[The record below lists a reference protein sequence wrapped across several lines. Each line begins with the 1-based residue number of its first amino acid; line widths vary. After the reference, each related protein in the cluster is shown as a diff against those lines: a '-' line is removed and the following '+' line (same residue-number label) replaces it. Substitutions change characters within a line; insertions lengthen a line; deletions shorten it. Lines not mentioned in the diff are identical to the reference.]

1 MIGARSSFPKGVVL
15 GLTMAEVVLLVVFV
29 LLLALAALLQREM
42 DGRRQAEEDAEE
54 TEEELEEKAE
64 ELALLLVRLEDVEG
78 FIRDRGLAREFAD
91 AVPEPEE
98 GGDRHTTLVEIERQ
112 AEHWQELVR
121 RAGPRAPESPEEF
134 LSALTD
140 TLDREESY
148 RKAAAGTDLS
158 AETLAAA
165 AAVIAEADAA
175 GITPEELLEAARQVA
190 EAVAVPGALT
200 PEEIAEAAR
209 IAEAAEDALRERGLE
224 PTPEAVE
231 ELFRDAERWR
241 ERAGQSLDRMAADL
255 ERAED
260 QIERLRAQARSRAGP
275 GRGGMDHPSCRYRDG
290 RRVAY
295 LFDIGLVES
304 GYILRAAEVASDPAE
319 RTALPL
325 DRVRLG
331 RTLRESEFLE
341 QTQALFDWSRG
352 EECRFFVRVF
362 DHTPPDQKARYKE
375 LMRTLEG
382 RFYKYAGTPAESP
395 FANTATGPGLPN
407 ERGGSRL

>member
-1 MIGARSSFPKGVVL
+1 MTGARSSFPRGVVL
-15 GLTMAEVVLLVVFV
+15 GLTMAEVVLLVIFV

-42 DGRRQAEEDAEE
+42 DAKQQAEEDLEE
-54 TEEELEEKAE
+54 TKE
-64 ELALLLVRLEDVEG
+64 ELALLVVRLEDLER
-78 FIRDRGLAREFAD
+78 FIEERGLAPDLDDAEREAN
-91 AVPEPEE
+91 E
-98 GGDRHTTLVEIERQ
+98 GGDRRLTLVEQ
-112 AEHWQELVR
+112 ARNWNELVR
-121 RAGPRAPESPEEF
+121 RAGPRAEDPEEF
-134 LSALTD
+134 MSALTD
-140 TLDREESY
+140 ILEQEEAS
-148 RKAAAGTDLS
+148 RTAAAEADLS
-158 AETLAAA
+158 PETMAEAAE
-165 AAVIAEADAA
+165 VIAEASAA
-175 GITPEELLEAARQVA
+175 GIAPEELLDAARQVA
-190 EAVAVPGALT
+190 EAAAATDDLT

-209 IAEAAEDALRERGLE
+209 IADTARDALRERGLE

-255 ERAED
+255 ERAEA
-260 QIERLRAQARSRAGP
+260 QVERLRAQARSHSGP

-304 GYILRAAEVASDPAE
+304 GYIVRPAEVASDPAE
-319 RTALPL
+319 RTVLPL
-325 DRVRLG
+325 GRVRLD

-341 QTQALFDWSRG
+341 QTQALFDWSRE

-382 RFYKYAGTPAESP
+382 RFYKYAGAAAESP
-395 FANTATGPGLPN
+395 FPPAATGPGPPGPPN
-407 ERGGSRL
+407 ERRESGR

>member
-1 MIGARSSFPKGVVL
+1 MTGARSSFPRGVVL
-15 GLTMAEVVLLVVFV
+15 GLTMAEVVLLVIFV

-42 DGRRQAEEDAEE
+42 DAKQQAEEDLEE
-54 TEEELEEKAE
+54 TKE
-64 ELALLLVRLEDVEG
+64 ELALLVVRLEDLER
-78 FIRDRGLAREFAD
+78 FIEERGLAPDLDDAEREAN
-91 AVPEPEE
+91 E
-98 GGDRHTTLVEIERQ
+98 GGDRRLTLVEQ
-112 AEHWQELVR
+112 ARNWNELVR
-121 RAGPRAPESPEEF
+121 RAGPRAEDPEEF
-134 LSALTD
+134 MSALTD
-140 TLDREESY
+140 ILEQEEAS
-148 RKAAAGTDLS
+148 RTAAAEADLS
-158 AETLAAA
+158 PETMAEAAE
-165 AAVIAEADAA
+165 VIAEASAA
-175 GITPEELLEAARQVA
+175 GITPEELLDAARQVA
-190 EAVAVPGALT
+190 EAAAATDGLT

-209 IAEAAEDALRERGLE
+209 IADTARDALRERGLE

-255 ERAED
+255 ERAEA
-260 QIERLRAQARSRAGP
+260 QVERLRAQARSHSGP

-304 GYILRAAEVASDPAE
+304 GYIVRPAEVASDPAE
-319 RTALPL
+319 RTVLPL
-325 DRVRLG
+325 GRVRLD

-341 QTQALFDWSRG
+341 QTQALFDWSRE

-382 RFYKYAGTPAESP
+382 RFYKYAGAAAESP
-395 FANTATGPGLPN
+395 FPPAATGPGPPGPPN
-407 ERGGSRL
+407 ERRESGR

>member
-1 MIGARSSFPKGVVL
+1 MTGARSSFPKGVVL

-42 DGRRQAEEDAEE
+42 DGRRAAEEDAEE
-54 TEEELEEKAE
+54 TKEELEEKTE
-64 ELALLLVRLEDVEG
+64 ELVLLLVREERLRR
-78 FIRDRGLAREFAD
+78 FIDDKGLAAELAET
-91 AVPEPEE
+91 VPEPDED
-98 GGDRHTTLVEIERQ
+98 GDRFSNWLTVLRQ
-112 AEHWQELVR
+112 ADNWQELVR
-121 RAGPRAPESPEEF
+121 GAGPSAGSPDEI

-140 TLDREESY
+140 ALEREESY
-148 RKAAAGTDLS
+148 REAVAGTDLS
-158 AETLAAA
+158 AETLAEAA
-165 AAVIAEADAA
+165 ALIVEADAA
-175 GITPEELLEAARQVA
+175 GVTPEELLEAARQVA

-209 IAEAAEDALRERGLE
+209 IADTARDALRERGLE

-255 ERAED
+255 ERAEE
-260 QIERLRAQARSRAGP
+260 QVERLRAQARSRAGP

-295 LFDIGLVES
+295 LFDIGLLES

-319 RTALPL
+319 RRALPL

-331 RTLRESEFLE
+331 RALAESEFLE

-382 RFYKYAGTPAESP
+382 RFYKYAGAPSESP
-395 FANTATGPGLPN
+395 FANTATGPGPPN
-407 ERGGSRL
+407 ERGGSKP

>member
-1 MIGARSSFPKGVVL
+1 MTGARSSFPRGVVL
-15 GLTMAEVVLLVVFV
+15 GLTMAEVVLLVIFV

-42 DGRRQAEEDAEE
+42 DAKQQAKDEAEEA
-54 TEEELEEKAE
+54 KE
-64 ELALLLVRLEDVEG
+64 ELALLVVRLEDLER
-78 FIRDRGLAREFAD
+78 FIDEHGLGPALDDAEREAN
-91 AVPEPEE
+91 E
-98 GGDRHTTLVEIERQ
+98 GGDRRLTLVEQ
-112 AEHWQELVR
+112 ARNWNELVR
-121 RAGPRAPESPEEF
+121 RAGPRAEDPEEF
-134 LSALTD
+134 MSALTD
-140 TLDREESY
+140 ILEREEAS
-148 RKAAAGTDLS
+148 RTAADEADLS
-158 AETLAAA
+158 PETMAEAAE
-165 AAVIAEADAA
+165 VIAEASAA
-175 GITPEELLEAARQVA
+175 GITPEELLDAARQVA
-190 EAVAVPGALT
+190 EAAAATDDLT

-209 IAEAAEDALRERGLE
+209 IADTARDALRERGLE

-255 ERAED
+255 ERAEA
-260 QIERLRAQARSRAGP
+260 QVERLRAQARSHAGP

-304 GYILRAAEVASDPAE
+304 GYMVRPAEVASDPAE
-319 RTALPL
+319 RTVLPL
-325 DRVRLG
+325 GRVRLD

-341 QTQALFDWSRG
+341 QTQALFDWSRE

-382 RFYKYAGTPAESP
+382 RFYKYAGAAAESP
-395 FANTATGPGLPN
+395 FPPAATGPGPPGPPN
-407 ERGGSRL
+407 ERRESGR

>member
-1 MIGARSSFPKGVVL
+1 MTGARSSFPRGVVL
-15 GLTMAEVVLLVVFV
+15 GLTMAEVVLLVIFV

-42 DGRRQAEEDAEE
+42 DAKQQAEEDVEE
-54 TEEELEEKAE
+54 TKE
-64 ELALLLVRLEDVEG
+64 ELALLLLRLDDVER
-78 FIRDRGLAREFAD
+78 FVEDRGLAEEFAE
-91 AVPEPEE
+91 AAPERDE
-98 GGDRHTTLVEIERQ
+98 GGDLHLTLVEVERE
-112 AEHWQELVR
+112 AENWRELVR
-121 RAGPRAPESPEEF
+121 RAGPRAEESPEEF

-140 TLDREESY
+140 ALEQEEAS
-148 RKAAAGTDLS
+148 RTAADEADLS
-158 AETLAAA
+158 PETMAEAAE
-165 AAVIAEADAA
+165 VIAEASAA
-175 GITPEELLEAARQVA
+175 GITPEELLDAARQVA
-190 EAVAVPGALT
+190 EAAAATDDLT

-209 IAEAAEDALRERGLE
+209 IADTARDALRERGLE

-255 ERAED
+255 ERAEA
-260 QIERLRAQARSRAGP
+260 QVERLRAQARSHAGP

-304 GYILRAAEVASDPAE
+304 GYIVRPAEVASDPAE
-319 RTALPL
+319 RTVLPL
-325 DRVRLG
+325 GQVRLD

-341 QTQALFDWSRG
+341 QTQALFDWSRE

-382 RFYKYAGTPAESP
+382 RFYKYAGAAAESP
-395 FANTATGPGLPN
+395 FPAAATGPGPPGPPN
-407 ERGGSRL
+407 ERRESGR

>member
-1 MIGARSSFPKGVVL
+1 MTGARSSFPRGVVL
-15 GLTMAEVVLLVVFV
+15 GLTMAEVVLLVIFV

-42 DGRRQAEEDAEE
+42 DAKQQAEEDLEE
-54 TEEELEEKAE
+54 TKE
-64 ELALLLVRLEDVEG
+64 ELALLVVRLEDLER
-78 FIRDRGLAREFAD
+78 FIEERGLAPDLDDAEREAN
-91 AVPEPEE
+91 E
-98 GGDRHTTLVEIERQ
+98 GGDRRLTLVEQ
-112 AEHWQELVR
+112 ARNWNELVR
-121 RAGPRAPESPEEF
+121 RAGPRAEDPEEF
-134 LSALTD
+134 MSALTD
-140 TLDREESY
+140 ILEREEAS
-148 RKAAAGTDLS
+148 RTAAAEADLS
-158 AETLAAA
+158 PETMAEAAE
-165 AAVIAEADAA
+165 VIAEASAA
-175 GITPEELLEAARQVA
+175 GITPEELLDAARQVA
-190 EAVAVPGALT
+190 EAAAATDDLT

-209 IAEAAEDALRERGLE
+209 IADTARDALRERGLE

-255 ERAED
+255 ERAEA
-260 QIERLRAQARSRAGP
+260 QVERLRAQARSHSGP

-304 GYILRAAEVASDPAE
+304 GYIVRPAEVASDPAE
-319 RTALPL
+319 RTVLPL
-325 DRVRLG
+325 GQVRLD

-341 QTQALFDWSRG
+341 QTQALFDWSRE

-382 RFYKYAGTPAESP
+382 RFYKYAGAAAESP
-395 FANTATGPGLPN
+395 FPPAATGPGPPGPPN
-407 ERGGSRL
+407 ERGESGR

>member
-1 MIGARSSFPKGVVL
+1 MTGSRSSFPRGVVL
-15 GLTMAEVVLLVVFV
+15 GLTMAEVVLLVIFV

-42 DGRRQAEEDAEE
+42 EAKQQAEENAEE
-54 TEEELEEKAE
+54 TEEELALLLLRLEASGLAE
-64 ELALLLVRLEDVEG
+64 ELARAAPETDED
-78 FIRDRGLAREFAD
+78 
-91 AVPEPEE
+91 
-98 GGDRHTTLVEIERQ
+98 GDRHLTLAEQ
-112 AEHWQELVR
+112 ARNWRELVR
-121 RAGPRAPESPEEF
+121 RAGPRAEESPEEF
-134 LSALTD
+134 LSALAD
-140 TLDREESY
+140 TLEREELS
-148 RKAAAGTDLS
+148 RTAADEADLS
-158 AETLAAA
+158 PETMAEAAE
-165 AAVIAEADAA
+165 VIAEAGAA

-190 EAVAVPGALT
+190 EAAAATDALT

-209 IAEAAEDALRERGLE
+209 IADTARDALRERGLE
-224 PTPEAVE
+224 ATPEAVE

-255 ERAED
+255 ERAEE
-260 QIERLRAQARSRAGP
+260 QVERLRAQARSLAGP

-290 RRVAY
+290 SRVAY

-304 GYILRAAEVASDPAE
+304 GYIVRPAEIASDPTE

-325 DRVRLG
+325 GRVRLD
-331 RTLRESEFLE
+331 RPLRESEFLE

-382 RFYKYAGTPAESP
+382 RFYKYAGTAAESP
-395 FANTATGPGLPN
+395 FPDAATGPGSPN
-407 ERGGSRL
+407 ER

>member
-1 MIGARSSFPKGVVL
+1 MTGARSSFPRGVVL
-15 GLTMAEVVLLVVFV
+15 GLTMAEVVLLVIFV

-42 DGRRQAEEDAEE
+42 DAKQQAEEDLEE
-54 TEEELEEKAE
+54 TKEEKAI
-64 ELALLLVRLEDVEG
+64 LLVRVEDLERFIDEHGLGPALDDAEREANESGGRHLTVVE
-78 FIRDRGLAREFAD
+78 
-91 AVPEPEE
+91 
-98 GGDRHTTLVEIERQ
+98 Q
-112 AEHWQELVR
+112 AANWRELVR
-121 RAGPRAPESPEEF
+121 RAGPRAEESPDEF

-140 TLDREESY
+140 TLEREEVFRTAADEADLSPETM
-148 RKAAAGTDLS
+148 AEAAG
-158 AETLAAA
+158 
-165 AAVIAEADAA
+165 VIAEASAA
-175 GITPEELLEAARQVA
+175 GITPEELLDAARQVA
-190 EAVAVPGALT
+190 EAAVSDALT

-209 IAEAAEDALRERGLE
+209 IADTARDALRERGLE

-255 ERAED
+255 ERAEA
-260 QIERLRAQARSRAGP
+260 QVERLRAQARSHSGP

-290 RRVAY
+290 SRVAY

-304 GYILRAAEVASDPAE
+304 GYLVRPAEIASDPAE
-319 RTALPL
+319 RAALPL
-325 DRVRLG
+325 DRVRLD

-341 QTQALFDWSRG
+341 QTQALFDWSRE

-382 RFYKYAGTPAESP
+382 RFYKYAGAAAESP
-395 FANTATGPGLPN
+395 FPAAATGPGPPGPPN
-407 ERGGSRL
+407 ERKESER